1 MTSLPIST
9 ADVKQG
15 VMIRVGTK
23 GMSAIPAKTVMDNF
37 NEIVQ
42 RCGDKPALYQ
52 KVLKV
57 RCD

>member
-1 MTSLPIST
+1 
-9 ADVKQG
+9 
-15 VMIRVGTK
+15 MIRMGTK